1 MENAVWG
8 MGLPGT
14 DSNLR
19 QEFKIQKNDI
29 K

>member
-14 DSNLR
+14 DWNLR